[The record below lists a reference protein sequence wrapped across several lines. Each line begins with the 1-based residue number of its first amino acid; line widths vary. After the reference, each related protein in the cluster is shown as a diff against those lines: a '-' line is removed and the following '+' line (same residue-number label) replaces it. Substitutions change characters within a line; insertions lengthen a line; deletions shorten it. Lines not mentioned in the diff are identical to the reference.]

1 MSRSRVVVLV
11 LAATLMAAAFPA
23 GAQPRVD
30 ARPDAPED
38 AEQLAVF
45 ADFNGDNIRDLAVGA
60 PTEDFGST
68 VDAGAISVFYG
79 VAAGSGLPIV
89 SQTLV
94 QGNPE
99 AGDQFGAALEAG
111 FFNNDNFY
119 DLVVGVPGE
128 NLEAT
133 ADAGAVNVFFGSA
146 GGLPAT
152 SQVLV
157 QDNPEAGDQFGAAL
171 ATGFIDAN
179 FYDLV
184 VGAPGENVGAIV
196 DAGAANF
203 FSSGTTGVLPS
214 VSGPALLQDNP
225 EAGDRFAAAL
235 VSNFFDGGFYDLVVG
250 APGENVGAT
259 VDAGAAN
266 FFSSGTTGVLPPV
279 SGPALLQDNPEAG
292 DQFGAALT
300 SGFFN
305 GGFLDLVV
313 GAPGENV
320 GATVDAGAANLFSAL
335 ATGGLPPV
343 SGPALLQDNPEAGDE
358 FGTALATGVSSG
370 AFDDLVVGAPGEN
383 VGATVDAGA
392 ANMFPTDFT
401 GILPSVSGPALLQDN
416 PEAGDRFGAAL
427 TAKFL
432 DGGDLFDVVV
442 GAPGENVGA
451 TVDAGAANVFT
462 NPNGMVP
469 AVSNQTLVQGN
480 VEAGDQFGAALDV

>member
-11 LAATLMAAAFPA
+11 LAVTLMAAAFPA

-38 AEQLAVF
+38 VEQLAVF
-45 ADFNGDNIRDLAVGA
+45 ADFNGDNLRDLAIGA
-60 PTEDFGST
+60 PTEDFGSI
-68 VDAGAISVFYG
+68 VDAGAISIFYG

-99 AGDQFGAALEAG
+99 AGDHFGAALEAG

-128 NLEAT
+128 NLGAT

-146 GGLPAT
+146 GGLPVT

-171 ATGFIDAN
+171 ATGFIDGN

-184 VGAPGENVGAIV
+184 VGAPGE
-196 DAGAANF
+196 D
-203 FSSGTTGVLPS
+203 
-214 VSGPALLQDNP
+214 
-225 EAGDRFAAAL
+225 
-235 VSNFFDGGFYDLVVG
+235 
-250 APGENVGAT
+250 VGAT

-300 SGFFN
+300 SGFFD

-320 GATVDAGAANLFSAL
+320 GATVDAGAANFFSAL
-335 ATGGLPPV
+335 ATGGLP
-343 SGPALLQDNPEAGDE
+343 A
-358 FGTALATGVSSG
+358 
-370 AFDDLVVGAPGEN
+370 
-383 VGATVDAGA
+383 
-392 ANMFPTDFT
+392 
-401 GILPSVSGPALLQDN
+401 VSGPALLQDN

-427 TAKFL
+427 ATKFL
-432 DGGDLFDVVV
+432 GGVPLFDVVV

-462 NPNGMVP
+462 NPSGMVP
-469 AVSNQTLVQGN
+469 AVSNQTLLQGN
-480 VEAGDQFGAALDV
+480 PEAGDQFGAALDV

>member
-11 LAATLMAAAFPA
+11 LAATLLAAAFPA
-23 GAQPRVD
+23 GAQPRVS
-30 ARPDAPED
+30 ARPDALK
-38 AEQLAVF
+38 EQAGPF
-45 ADFNGDNIRDLAVGA
+45 ADFNGDGFQDLAVGA

-68 VDAGAISVFYG
+68 VDAGAISIFYG

-99 AGDQFGAALEAG
+99 AGDRFGAAVEAG
-111 FFNNDNFY
+111 PFNDDIYY

-128 NLEAT
+128 NLGAT
-133 ADAGAVNVFFGSA
+133 ADAGAVNVFFG
-146 GGLPAT
+146 GPNGLPAT

-157 QDNPEAGDQFGAAL
+157 QDNPVAGDQFGAAL
-171 ATGFIDAN
+171 ATGFIDSVGI
-179 FYDLV
+179 YDLV
-184 VGAPGENVGAIV
+184 VGAPGEDVGATV

-203 FSSGTTGVLPS
+203 FSSGTNGVLPP

-225 EAGDRFAAAL
+225 EAGDRFGAAL
-235 VSNFFDGGFYDLVVG
+235 TSGFFDGGFLDLVVG

-266 FFSSGTTGVLPPV
+266 FFSSGTNGVLPAV

-292 DQFGAALT
+292 DRFGA
-300 SGFFN
+300 
-305 GGFLDLVV
+305 
-313 GAPGENV
+313 
-320 GATVDAGAANLFSAL
+320 
-335 ATGGLPPV
+335 
-343 SGPALLQDNPEAGDE
+343 
-358 FGTALATGVSSG
+358 ALATGVSGG

-392 ANMFPTDFT
+392 ANIFPTDST
-401 GILPSVSGPALLQDN
+401 GVLPAVSGPALLQDN

-427 TAKFL
+427 TTKFL
-432 DGGDLFDVVV
+432 GDGPLFDVVV

-462 NPNGMVP
+462 NPSGMVP
-469 AVSNQTLVQGN
+469 AVSNQTLLQGN
-480 VEAGDQFGAALDV
+480 PEAGDQFGAALDF

>member
-23 GAQPRVD
+23 VAQPRVD

-45 ADFNGDNIRDLAVGA
+45 ADFNGDNLRDLAIGA
-60 PTEDFGST
+60 PTENFGST
-68 VDAGAISVFYG
+68 VDAGAVSIFYG
-79 VAAGSGLPIV
+79 VAAGSGLPTV

-99 AGDQFGAALEAG
+99 AGDHFGAALEAG

-128 NLEAT
+128 NLDAT

-157 QDNPEAGDQFGAAL
+157 QDNPEAGDRFGAAL
-171 ATGFIDAN
+171 ATGFIDGN
-179 FYDLV
+179 
-184 VGAPGENVGAIV
+184 
-196 DAGAANF
+196 
-203 FSSGTTGVLPS
+203 
-214 VSGPALLQDNP
+214 
-225 EAGDRFAAAL
+225 
-235 VSNFFDGGFYDLVVG
+235 FYDLVVG

-320 GATVDAGAANLFSAL
+320 GATVDAGAANFFSAL

-343 SGPALLQDNPEAGDE
+343 SGPALLQNNPEAGDQ
-358 FGTALATGVSSG
+358 FGAALATGVSSG
-370 AFDDLVVGAPGEN
+370 AFDDLVVGAPGET
-383 VGATVDAGA
+383 VGAAVDAGA
-392 ANMFPTDFT
+392 ANIFPTDFT
-401 GILPSVSGPALLQDN
+401 GVLPSVSGPALLQDN

-432 DGGDLFDVVV
+432 DGGFLFDVVV

-462 NPNGMVP
+462 NPSGMVP
-469 AVSNQTLVQGN
+469 AVSNQTLLQGN
-480 VEAGDQFGAALDV
+480 PEAGDQFGAALDV

>member
-1 MSRSRVVVLV
+1 MSRSRIVVLV

-23 GAQPRVD
+23 GAQPRVG
-30 ARPDAPED
+30 ARPDAPR
-38 AEQLAVF
+38 EQTGPF
-45 ADFNGDNIRDLAVGA
+45 ADYNGDGFQDLAVGA
-60 PTEDFGST
+60 PTEDFGSI
-68 VDAGAISVFYG
+68 VDAGAITIFYG

-99 AGDQFGAALEAG
+99 AGDHFGAALETG
-111 FFNNDNFY
+111 FFNNDFFY

-128 NLEAT
+128 NLGAT

-171 ATGFIDAN
+171 ATGFID
-179 FYDLV
+179 
-184 VGAPGENVGAIV
+184 G
-196 DAGAANF
+196 
-203 FSSGTTGVLPS
+203 S
-214 VSGPALLQDNP
+214 
-225 EAGDRFAAAL
+225 
-235 VSNFFDGGFYDLVVG
+235 FYDLVVG

-292 DQFGAALT
+292 DRFGAALV
-300 SGFFN
+300 SDFFDGN
-305 GGFLDLVV
+305 FYDLVV

-320 GATVDAGAANLFSAL
+320 GATVDAGAANFFSSGAN
-335 ATGGLPPV
+335 GVLPPV
-343 SGPALLQDNPEAGDE
+343 SGPALLQDNPEAGDQ
-358 FGTALATGVSSG
+358 FGAALTSG
-370 AFDDLVVGAPGEN
+370 FFEGAGIDLVVGAPGEN

-392 ANMFPTDFT
+392 ANSFHNT
-401 GILPSVSGPALLQDN
+401 GGEPPLPPVSGPALVQDN

-432 DGGDLFDVVV
+432 DGGFVFDVVV

-462 NPNGMVP
+462 NPSGMVP
-469 AVSNQTLVQGN
+469 AVSNQTLLQGN
-480 VEAGDQFGAALDV
+480 PEAGDQFGAALDV

>member
-45 ADFNGDNIRDLAVGA
+45 ADFNGDNLRDLAIGA
-60 PTEDFGST
+60 PTEDFGSI
-68 VDAGAISVFYG
+68 VDAGAISIFYG

-99 AGDQFGAALEAG
+99 AGDHFGAALEAG

-128 NLEAT
+128 NLDAT

-171 ATGFIDAN
+171 ATGFIDGN
-179 FYDLV
+179 
-184 VGAPGENVGAIV
+184 
-196 DAGAANF
+196 
-203 FSSGTTGVLPS
+203 
-214 VSGPALLQDNP
+214 
-225 EAGDRFAAAL
+225 
-235 VSNFFDGGFYDLVVG
+235 FYDLVVG

-320 GATVDAGAANLFSAL
+320 GATVDAGAANFFSAL

-343 SGPALLQDNPEAGDE
+343 SGPALLQNNPEAGDQ
-358 FGTALATGVSSG
+358 FGAALATGVSSG
-370 AFDDLVVGAPGEN
+370 AFDDLVVGAPGET
-383 VGATVDAGA
+383 VGAAVDAGA
-392 ANMFPTDFT
+392 ANIFPTDFT
-401 GILPSVSGPALLQDN
+401 GVLPSVSGPALLQDN

-432 DGGDLFDVVV
+432 DGGFLFDVVV

-462 NPNGMVP
+462 NPSGMVP
-469 AVSNQTLVQGN
+469 AVSNQTLLQGN
-480 VEAGDQFGAALDV
+480 PEAGDQFGAALDV

>member
-23 GAQPRVD
+23 VAQPRVD

-45 ADFNGDNIRDLAVGA
+45 ADFNGDNLRDLAIGA
-60 PTEDFGST
+60 PTENFGST
-68 VDAGAISVFYG
+68 VDAGAVSIFYG
-79 VAAGSGLPIV
+79 VAAGSGLPTV

-99 AGDQFGAALEAG
+99 AGDHFGAALEAG

-128 NLEAT
+128 NLDAT

-157 QDNPEAGDQFGAAL
+157 QDNPEAGDRFGAAL
-171 ATGFIDAN
+171 ATGFIDGN

-184 VGAPGENVGAIV
+184 VGAPGE
-196 DAGAANF
+196 D
-203 FSSGTTGVLPS
+203 
-214 VSGPALLQDNP
+214 
-225 EAGDRFAAAL
+225 
-235 VSNFFDGGFYDLVVG
+235 
-250 APGENVGAT
+250 VGAT

-320 GATVDAGAANLFSAL
+320 GATVDAGAANFFSAL

-343 SGPALLQDNPEAGDE
+343 SGPALLQNNPEAGDQ
-358 FGTALATGVSSG
+358 FGAALATGVSSG
-370 AFDDLVVGAPGEN
+370 AFDDLVVGAPGET
-383 VGATVDAGA
+383 VGAAVDAGA
-392 ANMFPTDFT
+392 ANIFPTDFT
-401 GILPSVSGPALLQDN
+401 GVLPSVSGPALLQDN

-432 DGGDLFDVVV
+432 DGGFLFDVVV

-462 NPNGMVP
+462 NPSGMVP
-469 AVSNQTLVQGN
+469 AVSNQTLLQGN
-480 VEAGDQFGAALDV
+480 PEAGDQFGAALDV

>member
-23 GAQPRVD
+23 VAQPRVD

-45 ADFNGDNIRDLAVGA
+45 ADFNGDNLRDLAIGA
-60 PTEDFGST
+60 PTENFGST
-68 VDAGAISVFYG
+68 VDAGAVSIFYG
-79 VAAGSGLPIV
+79 VAAGSGLPTV

-99 AGDQFGAALEAG
+99 AGDHFGAALEAG

-128 NLEAT
+128 NLDAT
-133 ADAGAVNVFFGSA
+133 ADAGAVNAFFGRA

-157 QDNPEAGDQFGAAL
+157 QDNPEAGDRLGAAL
-171 ATGFIDAN
+171 ATGFIDGN
-179 FYDLV
+179 
-184 VGAPGENVGAIV
+184 
-196 DAGAANF
+196 
-203 FSSGTTGVLPS
+203 
-214 VSGPALLQDNP
+214 
-225 EAGDRFAAAL
+225 
-235 VSNFFDGGFYDLVVG
+235 FYDLVVG

-320 GATVDAGAANLFSAL
+320 GATVDAGAANFFSAL

-343 SGPALLQDNPEAGDE
+343 SGPALLQNNPEAGDQ
-358 FGTALATGVSSG
+358 FGAALATGVSSG
-370 AFDDLVVGAPGEN
+370 AFDDLVVGAPGET
-383 VGATVDAGA
+383 VGAAVDAGA
-392 ANMFPTDFT
+392 ANIFPTDFT
-401 GILPSVSGPALLQDN
+401 GVLPSVSGPALLQDN

-432 DGGDLFDVVV
+432 DGGFLFDVVV

-462 NPNGMVP
+462 NPSGMVP
-469 AVSNQTLVQGN
+469 AVSNQTLLQGN
-480 VEAGDQFGAALDV
+480 PEAGDQFGAALDV